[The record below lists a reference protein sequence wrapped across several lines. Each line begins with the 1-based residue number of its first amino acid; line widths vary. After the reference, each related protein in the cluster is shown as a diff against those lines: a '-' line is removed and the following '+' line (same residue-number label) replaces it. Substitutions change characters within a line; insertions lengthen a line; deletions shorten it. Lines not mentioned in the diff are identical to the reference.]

1 MGCKTLPN
9 LCVPHSTPD
18 LVGPGT
24 ASPLRGAARVAGVAC
39 VCARARMSGCRILI
53 DIPPHRRY
61 LRRRFPQ
68 QEVPTIPRE
77 QGRTVYLCALWS
89 CFPLARRACPLAL
102 LNPRIRQKVASSKL
116 VCAEETE
123 HELEVTLAP
132 PTRNR
137 PKARK
142 SWPSPCTS
150 VDSINGSR
158 LCRCLASSFRLVDC
172 FVANNAKVGDG
183 H

>member
-1 MGCKTLPN
+1 M
-9 LCVPHSTPD
+9 
-18 LVGPGT
+18 
-24 ASPLRGAARVAGVAC
+24 SPSGSCHGQ
-39 VCARARMSGCRILI
+39 SGCWFGRSWASLNSMLSEPSKRASVLHKRQVEMVSFTRLWITLGRCSSWARK
-53 DIPPHRRY
+53 PAHHSSWSSRSTRS
-61 LRRRFPQ
+61 RSCTRERS
-68 QEVPTIPRE
+68 TI
-77 QGRTVYLCALWS
+77 
-89 CFPLARRACPLAL
+89 RACPLAL